1 MTELESAVHYTTTM
15 SSGKHW
21 SLRLRRGLSLQLTD
35 MLGGANVAMVL
46 YNANNLLER
55 YNAPDTLKCQHTFHL
70 TQGHCLYSD
79 MGHVMAS
86 LTRDTAKGH
95 ETICGNSS
103 SESVAEQYGSRSY
116 QQDRNEWRQNGT
128 DAFLVELSKYGLNR
142 ADLPANVNWFN
153 RCSIGEEGA
162 ISLANDHVEAG
173 RTVQLRIDM
182 DCLVLLHTCPHPMSG
197 RGTYPEMQVEIS
209 LSDAAPM
216 KDDDECL
223 NSCDENRRGFEN
235 NRIYHLGSVQ
245 A

>member
-1 MTELESAVHYTTTM
+1 MTELESAVHYTTTIG
-15 SSGKHW
+15 SGKHW

-35 MLGGANVAMVL
+35 LLGGANVAMVL
-46 YNANNLLER
+46 YNTNNLLER

-86 LTRDTAKGH
+86 VTKDTANGH
-95 ETICGNSS
+95 ETICGNST
-103 SESVAEQYGSRSY
+103 SEIVAEQYGSRSY
-116 QQDRNEWRQNGT
+116 QQDRNDWRQNGT

-153 RCSIGEEGA
+153 RCRIEEEGS
-162 ISLANDHVEAG
+162 ISLANTHVEAG

-182 DCLVLLHTCPHPMSG
+182 DCLVLLHTCPHPLSSSG
-197 RGTYPEMQVEIS
+197 AYPEMRVEIS